1 MHGPMPYPPD
11 LKADLTRR
19 LARIEGQVRGLARA
33 VEDDRYCVDLL
44 TQVASVQEA
53 LRGVSRAVTRNH
65 LDTCVTDALRSGDP
79 DEARRTVDELMTL
92 VDRQKR

>member
-1 MHGPMPYPPD
+1 MPYPPD
-11 LKADLTRR
+11 LKADLARR
-19 LARIEGQVRGLARA
+19 LARIEGQVRGLSRA

-79 DEARRTVDELMTL
+79 AEARRTVDELMTL